1 MENFSQFSPWNFY
14 QKFGFRFAFIFFIL
28 FIVLLDWSTNS
39 ILSNF
44 YYNGNLAEFLDSVIS
59 WTGKQLFDIQYTI
72 ISPYDGQHND
82 RVYIYLLYFI
92 MAVMGV
98 LGAIIWSVLDRKRTN
113 YQKLYYWLTVMV
125 RYYLAFTLFMFAL
138 EKFFKIQFPD
148 LGYYTLTEPL
158 GDMSPMSLA
167 WAFFG
172 YSYGYNVF
180 MGIAESAA
188 LLLLFRRTTTFGA
201 LLTMGALA
209 NVLAVNFNYD
219 VHAKMYPA
227 ALFLMAFFL
236 LLKDLKRLM
245 QFFFTGQAISLPVIK
260 APVIKK
266 RWMNISKMVL
276 KVLVIGYFT
285 VFPVMD
291 YIGYKKSSV
300 ERSKAKSEIA
310 GVYDVDTFITNKD
323 TLSTDNPSRWKQ
335 IVIGDKMLEA
345 ARLSGD
351 SIAYL
356 YVSVRDKELI
366 VWEDQKELYTKM
378 QEIYN
383 EQGLDIYPKMDSILI
398 ARKIESSLKFE
409 FPDSTTLKLK
419 GMIRSDSVF
428 ITAKR
433 KPLSMKNFRL
443 MKRRFHWITEAAY
456 LH

>member
-1 MENFSQFSPWNFY
+1 MENLSQTSSWNVC
-14 QKFGFRFAFIFFIL
+14 QKFAFRFVFIFFIL
-28 FIVLLDWSTNS
+28 FIVCLDWSVNA

-59 WTGKQLFDIQYTI
+59 WTGKQLFHIQYTI

-92 MAVMGV
+92 MAVAGV
-98 LGAIIWSVLDRKRTN
+98 LGAIIWGVLDRKRTN
-113 YQKLYYWLTVMV
+113 YQKLYYWLTVFV

-167 WAFFG
+167 WAFYG

-180 MGIAESAA
+180 MGLAECAA
-188 LLLLFRRTTTFGA
+188 LFLLFRRTTALGA
-201 LLTMGALA
+201 LLTMAALA
-209 NVLAVNFNYD
+209 NVMAVNFNYD
-219 VHAKMYPA
+219 VHAKMYPT

-260 APVIKK
+260 APVFKN
-266 RWMNISKMVL
+266 RWINLSKMVL

-285 VFPVMD
+285 VLPVMD
-291 YIGYKKSSV
+291 YFGYKKNSE
-300 ERSKAKSEIA
+300 ERRKAKSQIS
-310 GVYDVDTFITNKD
+310 GVYDVDTFVTNKD
-323 TLSTDNPSRWKQ
+323 TLSMDNPVRWKQ
-335 IVIGDKMLEA
+335 IVIGDKMVEA
-345 ARLSGD
+345 VRFKGD

-356 YVSVRDKELI
+356 YVAVRDKEMM
-366 VWEDQKELYTKM
+366 VWEDQVELNTKM

-383 EQGLDIYPKMDSILI
+383 EQGMGIYPQMDSILI
-398 ARKIESSLKFE
+398 ARKIESNLKFE
-409 FPDSTTLKLK
+409 FPDSTTLRLT
-419 GMIRSDSVF
+419 GMIKNDSVI

-433 KPLSMKNFRL
+433 KPLDIKNFRL

>member
-1 MENFSQFSPWNFY
+1 MENLSQTSPWNVY
-14 QKFGFRFAFIFFIL
+14 QKFAFRFVFIFFIL
-28 FIVLLDWSTNS
+28 FIVCLDWSVNS

-59 WTGKQLFDIQYTI
+59 WTGKQLFHIQYTI

-92 MAVMGV
+92 MVVMGV

-113 YQKLYYWLTVMV
+113 YQTLYYWLTVFV

-167 WAFFG
+167 WAFYG

-180 MGIAESAA
+180 MGLAESAA
-188 LLLLFRRTTTFGA
+188 LFLLFRRTTALGA
-201 LLTMGALA
+201 LLTMATLA
-209 NVLAVNFNYD
+209 NVMAVNFNYD
-219 VHAKMYPA
+219 VHAKMYPT

-260 APVIKK
+260 APVFKK
-266 RWMNISKMVL
+266 RWMNISKIVL

-285 VFPVMD
+285 ILPVMD
-291 YIGYKKSSV
+291 YFGFKKNSE
-300 ERSKAKSEIA
+300 ERGKAKSQIS
-310 GVYDVDTFITNKD
+310 GVYDVDTFVTNKD
-323 TLSTDNPSRWKQ
+323 TLSNDNPLRWKQ
-335 IVIGDKMLEA
+335 IVIGDKMVEA
-345 ARLSGD
+345 VRFKDD
-351 SIAYL
+351 SIAFL
-356 YVSVRDKELI
+356 YVSVNKKEII
-366 VWEDQKELYTKM
+366 VSGDQTDLQTKM

-383 EQGLDIYPKMDSILI
+383 EQGMGIYPQMDSILI
-398 ARKIESSLKFE
+398 ARQIENSLRFE

-419 GMIRSDSVF
+419 GMIKNDSVF

-433 KPLSMKNFRL
+433 KPFDIKNFRL

>member
-1 MENFSQFSPWNFY
+1 MENLSQTCPWNVF
-14 QKFGFRFAFIFFIL
+14 QKFAFRFVFIFFIL
-28 FIVLLDWSTNS
+28 FIVCLDWSVNS

-59 WTGKQLFDIQYTI
+59 WTGKQLFHIQYTI

-113 YQKLYYWLTVMV
+113 YQKLYYWLTVFV

-167 WAFFG
+167 WAFYG

-180 MGIAESAA
+180 MGLAESAA
-188 LLLLFRRTTTFGA
+188 LFLLFRRTTALGA
-201 LLTMGALA
+201 LLTMATLA
-209 NVLAVNFNYD
+209 NVMAVNFNYD
-219 VHAKMYPA
+219 VHAKMYPT

-260 APVIKK
+260 APVFKK
-266 RWMNISKMVL
+266 RWMKISKMVL

-285 VFPVMD
+285 VLPVMD
-291 YIGYKKSSV
+291 YFGYKKNSE
-300 ERSKAKSEIA
+300 ERGKAKSQIS

-323 TLSTDNPSRWKQ
+323 TLSNDNPVRWKQ
-335 IVIGDKMLEA
+335 IVIGDKMVEA
-345 ARLSGD
+345 VRFDGD
-351 SIAYL
+351 SIAFL
-356 YVSVRDKELI
+356 YVSVNKKEII
-366 VWEDQKELYTKM
+366 VSGDQTDLQTKM

-383 EQGLDIYPKMDSILI
+383 EQGMDIYPKMDSILI
-398 ARKIESSLKFE
+398 AGQIESSLHFE
-409 FPDSTTLKLK
+409 FLDSNTLKLK
-419 GMIRSDSVF
+419 GIIKNDSVF

-433 KPLSMKNFRL
+433 KPLDIKNFRL